1 MITGCRGGVQVSGKG
16 GFEHIA
22 DYKEELEALLTTNFG
37 WLIPKPFRCDYN
49 IVIAFKGEEK
59 GGVEPER

>member
-1 MITGCRGGVQVSGKG
+1 MSGKG